1 MKKMQQEKQ
10 GQLNKISLIGRGG
23 IGLPMFFCLYIAQ
36 SIPSSFFATA
46 LQVMMRE
53 AHYSLATIGLLQL
66 VKLPWVLKFLWS
78 PVVDRHCLTG
88 RDFRRCIIGSECV
101 YALFIIL
108 AGLFDVSDNL
118 YLIIALVC
126 LSLVASATQDIAT
139 DALAIL
145 MHGGRDKSMV
155 NSMQSMGSFGG
166 ALVGSGLLLVVLHTF
181 GWQTVTLCLGLFVL
195 LMLIPL
201 IMRREPVIAAKSTQE
216 RARLTDFASFFTQR
230 GIWRQI
236 GFLMLYYASMIGI
249 LSMMRPWLVDLGYD
263 MKEIGVMSGI
273 VGTSAAFCASFGA
286 GLLLRRVGIRFTRI
300 LFACFILF
308 TTIYFLGLS
317 YLSQP
322 STLLLYLGII
332 LMWSSYG
339 MATIVVYTSA
349 MECVRPGREGTDFTI
364 QTVLTHLSGI
374 IIATLS
380 GSVAQHFG
388 YHGLFLTES
397 LIAALSLCYI
407 LVFFRNKACSQN

>member
-1 MKKMQQEKQ
+1 MDTEQQTDH
-10 GQLNKISLIGRGG
+10 ISSKGRG

-53 AHYSLATIGLLQL
+53 AHFSLATIGLLQL

-78 PVVDRHCLTG
+78 PLVDRQCLTG
-88 RDFRRCIIGSECV
+88 RDFRRCIVISECI

-108 AGLFDVSDNL
+108 AGHLNITDNL
-118 YLIIALVC
+118 YLIILLVL

-145 MHGGRDKSMV
+145 MHRGRDKSMV

-166 ALVGSGLLLVVLHTF
+166 ALIGSGILLLVLHQY
-181 GWQTVTLCLGLFVL
+181 GWHVVTPCLGVFVL

-201 IMRREPVIAAKSTQE
+201 LRRKDLDIAQKDIRE
-216 RARLTDFASFFTQR
+216 RAKLTDFASFFTQK

-236 GFLMLYYASMIGI
+236 GFLLLYYASIIGI
-249 LSMMRPWLVDLGYD
+249 LSMMRPWLVDLGYT

-273 VGTSAAFCASFGA
+273 IGTFAAFCSSFAA
-286 GLLLRRVGIRFTRI
+286 GFIVRRIGIFTARI
-300 LFACFILF
+300 LFACFILL
-308 TTIYFLGLS
+308 TTLYFLGMAIMQ
-317 YLSQP
+317 QP
-322 STLLLYLGII
+322 STPMLYAGII
-332 LMWSSYG
+332 LMWASYG
-339 MATIVVYTSA
+339 MATIVVYTSS

-374 IIATLS
+374 IMATLS
-380 GSVAQHFG
+380 GAMADHFG
-388 YHGLFLTES
+388 YNGLFTTEVIIATIS
-397 LIAALSLCYI
+397 LIYISL
-407 LVFFRNKACSQN
+407 LFKKRP

>member
-1 MKKMQQEKQ
+1 
-10 GQLNKISLIGRGG
+10 
-23 IGLPMFFCLYIAQ
+23 MFFCLYIAQ

-53 AHYSLATIGLLQL
+53 ANYSLATIGLLQL

-78 PVVDRHCLTG
+78 PMVDRHCITG
-88 RDFRRCIIGSECV
+88 RDFRRCIVVCECV

-108 AGLFDVSDNL
+108 AGLLDIADSL
-118 YLIIALVC
+118 YLIILLVT

-145 MHGGRDKSMV
+145 MHRGRDKNMV

-166 ALVGSGLLLVVLHTF
+166 ALVGSGLLLLVLHRF
-181 GWQTVTLCLGLFVL
+181 GWHVVTPCLGVFVL

-201 IMRREPVIAAKSTQE
+201 MGRKDLDMVAKTPQQ
-216 RARLTDFASFFTQR
+216 RPRLTDFASFFAQR

-236 GFLMLYYASMIGI
+236 GFLLLYYASIIGI
-249 LSMMRPWLVDLGYD
+249 LSMMRPWLVDLGYS

-286 GLLLRRVGIRFTRI
+286 GFLVRRIGIYRARI
-300 LFACFILF
+300 LFACFILMV
-308 TTIYFLGLS
+308 TLCFLAISLIEH
-317 YLSQP
+317 P
-322 STLLLYLGII
+322 SAGLLYGGII
-332 LMWSSYG
+332 LMWASYG

-349 MECVRPGREGTDFTI
+349 MECVRPGREGTDFTV

-374 IIATLS
+374 LVAALSGAVADRLGYQGLFAAEVTIATLS
-380 GSVAQHFG
+380 
-388 YHGLFLTES
+388 LL
-397 LIAALSLCYI
+397 YI
-407 LVFFRNKACSQN
+407 LFIFKKPHAA

>member
-1 MKKMQQEKQ
+1 MQTENQP
-10 GQLNKISLIGRGG
+10 NNHISSKGRG

-53 AHYSLATIGLLQL
+53 ANYSLATIGLLQL
-66 VKLPWVLKFLWS
+66 VKLPWVVKFLWS
-78 PVVDRHCLTG
+78 PLVDRHCLTG
-88 RDFRRCIIGSECV
+88 RDFRRCIVVSEIV

-108 AGLFDVSDNL
+108 AGHLNVTDNL
-118 YLIIALVC
+118 YLIIFMVM

-145 MHGGRDKSMV
+145 MHTGRDKSMV

-166 ALVGSGLLLVVLHTF
+166 ALIGSGVLLLVLHQF
-181 GWQTVTLCLGLFVL
+181 GWHMVTPFLGVFVL

-201 IMRREPVIAAKSTQE
+201 LRRKDLNIAQKDVRQ
-216 RARLTDFASFFTQR
+216 RARLTDFASFFVQR

-236 GFLMLYYASMIGI
+236 GFLLLYYASIIGI
-249 LSMMRPWLVDLGYD
+249 LSMMRPWLVDLGYS

-273 VGTSAAFCASFGA
+273 IGTSSAFCASFGA
-286 GLLLRRVGIRFTRI
+286 GFIVRRIGIFTARI
-300 LFACFILF
+300 LFACFILL
-308 TTIYFLGLS
+308 TTLYFLGLVM
-317 YLSQP
+317 LGTP
-322 STLLLYLGII
+322 TTAMLYGGIV
-332 LMWSSYG
+332 LMWMSYG

-349 MECVRPGREGTDFTI
+349 MECVRPGREGTDFTV

-374 IIATLS
+374 IMAGLS
-380 GSVAQHFG
+380 GAVADHFG
-388 YHGLFLTES
+388 YYGLFLAEVIIASIS
-397 LIAALSLCYI
+397 LVYIILLFRKPHAA
-407 LVFFRNKACSQN
+407 

>member
-1 MKKMQQEKQ
+1 MQSEAHT
-10 GQLNKISLIGRGG
+10 KINHIISKEGRGG

-78 PVVDRHCLTG
+78 PLVDRHCLTG

-108 AGLFDVSDNL
+108 AGMLDVSNSL

-145 MHGGRDKSMV
+145 MHGGKDKSMV

-166 ALVGSGLLLVVLHTF
+166 ALIGSGLLLLILHAF
-181 GWQTVTLCLGLFVL
+181 GWRTVTLCLGAFVL
-195 LMLIPL
+195 LMLVPL
-201 IMRREPVIAAKSTQE
+201 IMRREPEIVAKTVKE
-216 RARLTDFASFFTQR
+216 RARWTDFASFFAQR

-236 GFLMLYYASMIGI
+236 GFLLLYYASMIGI
-249 LSMMRPWLVDLGYD
+249 LSMMRPWLVDLGYT

-286 GLLLRRVGIRFTRI
+286 GFVVRRIGIRVSRV
-300 LFACFILF
+300 LFATFILL
-308 TTIYFLGLS
+308 TTLYFLTMS
-317 YLSQP
+317 YVSQP
-322 STLLLYLGII
+322 SAWLLYFGIV

-349 MECVRPGREGTDFTI
+349 MECVRKGREGTDFTI

-374 IIATLS
+374 IIASLS
-380 GSVAQHFG
+380 GSVADHFG
-388 YHGLFLTES
+388 YHGLFLTECIIAVVS
-397 LIAALSLCYI
+397 LLYI
-407 LVFFRNKACSQN
+407 LIFFRK

>member
-1 MKKMQQEKQ
+1 MQQAKQ
-10 GQLNKISLIGRGG
+10 ENKLLFIGRGG

-78 PVVDRHCLTG
+78 PAVDRYCLTG

-108 AGLFDVSDNL
+108 AGLLEVNDNL

-166 ALVGSGLLLVVLHTF
+166 ALVGSGLLLLVLHTF
-181 GWQTVTLCLGLFVL
+181 GWQMVTLCLGLFVL

-201 IMRREPVIAAKSTQE
+201 MMRREPAIGVKSLQQ

-236 GFLMLYYASMIGI
+236 IFLLLYYASMIGI
-249 LSMMRPWLVDLGYD
+249 LSMMRPWLVDLGYS

-273 VGTSAAFCASFGA
+273 VGTAAAFCASFGA
-286 GLLLRRVGIRFTRI
+286 GFVVRRIGIHTARQ
-300 LFACFILF
+300 LFACFILL
-308 TTIYFLGLS
+308 TTFYFLGLS
-317 YLSQP
+317 YLTHP
-322 STLLLYLGII
+322 SALLLYLGIV

-339 MATIVVYTSA
+339 MATIVVYTSS

-374 IIATLS
+374 VIATLS
-380 GSVAQHFG
+380 GTMADRFG
-388 YHGLFLTES
+388 YHGLFLTENF
-397 LIAALSLCYI
+397 IAALSLCYI
-407 LVFFRNKACSQN
+407 LIFYRKKTCSRK

>member
-1 MKKMQQEKQ
+1 MQTENQQ
-10 GQLNKISLIGRGG
+10 IDSISGKGRG

-53 AHYSLATIGLLQL
+53 ANYSLATIGLLQL
-66 VKLPWVLKFLWS
+66 VKLPWVVKFLWS
-78 PVVDRHCLTG
+78 PLVDRHCLTG
-88 RDFRRCIIGSECV
+88 RDFRRCIVISECV

-108 AGLFDVSDNL
+108 AGHLNIADHL
-118 YLIIALVC
+118 YLIILMVM

-145 MHGGRDKSMV
+145 MHSGRDKSMV

-166 ALVGSGLLLVVLHTF
+166 ALLGSGVLLLVLHQY
-181 GWQTVTLCLGLFVL
+181 GWHVVTPCLGVFVL

-201 IMRREPVIAAKSTQE
+201 LWRKDLDIAQKDHRQ
-216 RARLTDFASFFTQR
+216 RARLTDFASFFVQR

-236 GFLMLYYASMIGI
+236 GFLLLYYASIIGI
-249 LSMMRPWLVDLGYD
+249 LSMMRPWLVDLGYS

-273 VGTSAAFCASFGA
+273 IGTSAAFCASFGA
-286 GLLLRRVGIRFTRI
+286 GFIVRRLGIFTARL
-300 LFACFILF
+300 LFACFILL
-308 TTIYFLGLS
+308 TTLYFLGLAI
-317 YLSQP
+317 LGEP
-322 STLLLYLGII
+322 TTAMLYGGIV
-332 LMWSSYG
+332 LMWTSYG

-349 MECVRPGREGTDFTI
+349 MECVRPGREGTDFTV

-374 IIATLS
+374 IMAGLS
-380 GSVAQHFG
+380 GAVADHFG
-388 YHGLFLTES
+388 YHGLFLTEVVIATVS
-397 LIAALSLCYI
+397 LVYIILLFRKPYAA
-407 LVFFRNKACSQN
+407 